1 MIVYT
6 MECVGYEDNFQRH
19 LIDKH
24 LVYKAAPQSDDEE
37 EPQGKWKA
45 ESKRSKSEKATSEPP
60 AKKRRIKVEA

>member
-24 LVYKAAPQSDDEE
+24 LTYKAASGSDEEE
-37 EPQGKWKA
+37 EPQGKWKG
-45 ESKRSKSEKATSEPP
+45 EQKPKSEKATSEPP
-60 AKKRRIKVEA
+60 AKKRRVKVEA